1 MAPKI
6 RPRKTSAGSA
16 RAKAGLVMRIQG
28 RLVARLSETSSLT
41 AGLRLCLDAA
51 LEISGSDSGAIY
63 IPAPRSRG
71 LILTVHRGLSPA
83 FVRRQRN
90 IPPDSPFLNPI
101 RQGQRACSHG
111 ERMFPPSRFSESSP
125 ERREGLKAVAGI
137 PVMAEGKIIA
147 CMNVAS
153 HKVDVIPLSALRALE
168 AVAGQIGLALLRL
181 RAEESVRQSEAKYRK
196 LIDDAGDAIFLVDV
210 DSGAIIEANRR
221 AAALTGR
228 SLRELLGRH
237 FTGLHQPRQAD
248 QYRKLFAQHVAKRS
262 AVLADGAVQ
271 HKSGRVVPVEI
282 SSSLIEWRGRRM
294 QQGIFRDMT
303 ERRDAEKKQKRSHE
317 VLRRLAAQLAE
328 VQENER
334 RRIARELHDE
344 VGQTVAGL
352 AVSLNQILD
361 VLPHGHNDAMRGRL
375 SASIGLLEE
384 TTARIRGVIS
394 DLRPPLLDEYGLSA
408 ALRQFAK
415 DFSDRTGVPVRVW
428 IDDDLPRLKPNV
440 ENALF
445 RIAQEALANAR
456 KHSGAA
462 AIALSLEADERSV
475 HLLVRDDGAGFEGAP
490 DETPSR
496 PPHWGLSIMK
506 ERARGVGGQCRIVS
520 AVGAGTQVIVEV
532 PR

>member
-153 HKVDVIPLSALRALE
+153 HKVDAIPLAALRALE

-196 LIDDAGDAIFLVDV
+196 LIDDAGDAIFLVDIE
-210 DSGAIIEANRR
+210 SGAVIEANRR
-221 AAALTGR
+221 AAVLTGR
-228 SLRELLGRH
+228 NLRELLGLH
-237 FTGLHQPRQAD
+237 FTGLHPPRQAD

-334 RRIARELHDE
+334 RRIARE
-344 VGQTVAGL
+344 
-352 AVSLNQILD
+352 
-361 VLPHGHNDAMRGRL
+361 
-375 SASIGLLEE
+375 
-384 TTARIRGVIS
+384 
-394 DLRPPLLDEYGLSA
+394 
-408 ALRQFAK
+408 
-415 DFSDRTGVPVRVW
+415 VPCW
-428 IDDDLPRLKPNV
+428 
-440 ENALF
+440 
-445 RIAQEALANAR
+445 
-456 KHSGAA
+456 
-462 AIALSLEADERSV
+462 
-475 HLLVRDDGAGFEGAP
+475 
-490 DETPSR
+490 
-496 PPHWGLSIMK
+496 
-506 ERARGVGGQCRIVS
+506 
-520 AVGAGTQVIVEV
+520 
-532 PR
+532 

>member
-1 MAPKI
+1 M
-6 RPRKTSAGSA
+6 
-16 RAKAGLVMRIQG
+16 
-28 RLVARLSETSSLT
+28 
-41 AGLRLCLDAA
+41 
-51 LEISGSDSGAIY
+51 
-63 IPAPRSRG
+63 
-71 LILTVHRGLSPA
+71 
-83 FVRRQRN
+83 
-90 IPPDSPFLNPI
+90 
-101 RQGQRACSHG
+101 
-111 ERMFPPSRFSESSP
+111 
-125 ERREGLKAVAGI
+125 
-137 PVMAEGKIIA
+137 
-147 CMNVAS
+147 
-153 HKVDVIPLSALRALE
+153 
-168 AVAGQIGLALLRL
+168 
-181 RAEESVRQSEAKYRK
+181 
-196 LIDDAGDAIFLVDV
+196 
-210 DSGAIIEANRR
+210 
-221 AAALTGR
+221 TGR
-228 SLRELLGRH
+228 SVRELLGLH
-237 FTGLHQPRQAD
+237 FTGLHPPRQAD

-344 VGQTVAGL
+344 VGQTIAGL

-361 VLPHGHNDAMRGRL
+361 VLPHGQNDAMRGRL

-415 DFSDRTGVPVRVW
+415 DFSDRAGVPVRVW

-445 RIAQEALANAR
+445 RIAQEALANAQ
-456 KHSGAA
+456 KYAGAA

-475 HLLVRDDGAGFEGAP
+475 HLLVRDDGAGFAGAP

-520 AVGAGTQVIVEV
+520 ASGAGTQVIVEV